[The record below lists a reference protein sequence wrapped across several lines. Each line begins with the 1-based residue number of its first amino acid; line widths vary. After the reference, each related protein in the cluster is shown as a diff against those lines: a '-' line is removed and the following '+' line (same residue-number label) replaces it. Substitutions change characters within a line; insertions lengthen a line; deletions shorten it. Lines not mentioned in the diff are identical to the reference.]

1 MATTSRQQ
9 GRDVYNN
16 HCYFCHGYDG
26 DARTVASRFLT
37 PRPRDFTAPAAAA
50 LSRSAMVDAVTH
62 GRPGSAMMSFAQVLS
77 RQEIEAVVDFIRD
90 AFIERRKANTRYH
103 TAENGWSDYDRYSD
117 AFPFALGALP
127 VDTADADLTPAQRR
141 GKQLFLSTCVVCHDR
156 GRLID
161 DRTLWERRTV
171 SYPRGGYSPKSGGQA
186 DATSGPS
193 LSAPHELAPVLVNA
207 TAQQRRGEK
216 IFQKNCAFCHAP
228 DGTGRNWIGSFIEP
242 RPRDLTAVA
251 MSSQRLRDVIRHGL
265 PDSTMPAWGTVL
277 GEDEIA
283 AVAAYV
289 EAAFVHGKAA
299 AAAPRSGN

>member
-1 MATTSRQQ
+1 
-9 GRDVYNN
+9 
-16 HCYFCHGYDG
+16 
-26 DARTVASRFLT
+26 
-37 PRPRDFTAPAAAA
+37 
-50 LSRSAMVDAVTH
+50 
-62 GRPGSAMMSFAQVLS
+62 
-77 RQEIEAVVDFIRD
+77 
-90 AFIERRKANTRYH
+90 
-103 TAENGWSDYDRYSD
+103 
-117 AFPFALGALP
+117 
-127 VDTADADLTPAQRR
+127 
-141 GKQLFLSTCVVCHDR
+141 
-156 GRLID
+156 
-161 DRTLWERRTV
+161 
-171 SYPRGGYSPKSGGQA
+171 
-186 DATSGPS
+186 
-193 LSAPHELAPVLVNA
+193 VLVNA

>member
-1 MATTSRQQ
+1 MEE
-9 GRDVYNN
+9 GRGIYNN

-26 DARTVASRFLT
+26 DARTVASRFLR
-37 PRPRDFTAPAAAA
+37 PPPRDFTAPAAAT
-50 LSRSAMVDAVTH
+50 LSRTAMIRAVTQ
-62 GRPGSAMMSFAQVLS
+62 GRPDSAMMGFAQVLS
-77 RQEIEAVVDFIRD
+77 RQEIEAVVDFIRH
-90 AFIERRKANTRYH
+90 AFIGQRKANTRYH
-103 TAENGWSDYDRYSD
+103 TTENGWLDYDRYSD
-117 AFPFALGALP
+117 AFPYALGALP

-171 SYPRGGYSPKSGGQA
+171 SYPRGGYTSKVDTRAAA
-186 DATSGPS
+186 DAASGAS
-193 LSAPHELAPVLVNA
+193 LSAPHEIVPVLANA

-216 IFQKNCAFCHAP
+216 IFQQNCAFCHAP